1 MPEIIIRT
9 KNTLRNSLRKNETHF
24 LCSYTCPLVFMVAQ
38 RIRQE
43 LATLYIHFE
52 TCLFNDHD
60 WFFCK
65 HAKLFKVSYSQS
77 IIKHAFHMPACMY
90 SVMCVIDIIL
100 HKSIDTSLDLTEYI
114 LIILELVVINS

>member
-1 MPEIIIRT
+1 MSEIIIGT
-9 KNTLRNSLRKNETHF
+9 KNTLRKRLQKNETHF
-24 LCSYTCPLVFMVAQ
+24 LCSYTCPLVLMVAQ

-65 HAKLFKVSYSQS
+65 HAKLTKVSYSQS
-77 IIKHAFHMPACMY
+77 IIERAFHMSACMY
-90 SVMCVIDIIL
+90 TVMCV
-100 HKSIDTSLDLTEYI
+100 TEI
-114 LIILELVVINS
+114 